1 MYDVLYHKIQ
11 KMLQQVKTEH
21 ASITVL
27 KEEVADLLNTPT
39 SNGGVL
45 ETYREWPSWD
55 EIKQEIEWL

>member
-1 MYDVLYHKIQ
+1 
-11 KMLQQVKTEH
+11 MLQQVKTEH